1 MDVATAKKN
10 SFINIEAERARKGWT
25 NNQLADAV
33 GVTRRTLYQWM
44 EKGDMP
50 ASALIKMSQLFGKS
64 VDYLLGISDV

>member
-10 SFINIEAERARKGWT
+10 SFTNIEAERARKGWT
-25 NNQLADAV
+25 NTQLADAV

-50 ASALIKMSQLFGKS
+50 ASALIKMSQIFGKS

>member
-1 MDVATAKKN
+1 MDIETAKKN
-10 SFINIEAERARKGWT
+10 SVMNIEAERARKGWT
-25 NNQLADAV
+25 NTQLADAV

-50 ASALIKMSQLFGKS
+50 ASALIKMSQIFGKT

>member
-10 SFINIEAERARKGWT
+10 SFINIGAERARKGWT
-25 NNQLADAV
+25 NTQLADAV

>member
-25 NNQLADAV
+25 NNQLAEAV

-50 ASALIKMSQLFGKS
+50 ASALIKMSQIFGKS